1 MDRSLDGNRIAVT
14 KPALWMATGPRSS
27 WRVLALWLL
36 PLLFLAVFFV
46 SPLIS
51 VFKLAGEAAVE
62 AGPQAGLLGKIARPL
77 GFTIYQA
84 ALSTLVTVAV
94 GLPAA
99 YIFGRYNFTGKGLL
113 RVLTTLPFI
122 LPTVVVAAAFNALI
136 GPRGWINLLLM
147 SLFDL
152 AVPPLQMLNSLPA
165 IILAHVFYN
174 TTIII
179 RVVGS
184 AWSQLDPRV
193 EQASR
198 VLGATPLRTLVEV
211 TLPLLRPAIF
221 AAGLLVFLFD
231 FTSFGVILLLGGPQF
246 ATLEVEIYIQALHML
261 NLPLAG
267 LLSAV
272 QLLGSLLLTTAYSRV
287 SQKMNVPL
295 APRLQGEGMRRLRGW
310 REKLLVGFSITM
322 LAGLLILPLAAL
334 GARSV
339 VRLEADRGARGEVQT
354 GLTLDYYRELFVNRR
369 QSLFYVP
376 PIEAARNSL
385 AYAGTTVL
393 ISLTLGLLAS
403 SALASNARINRL
415 LDPLLMLPLGTS
427 AVTLGL
433 GFIVVFNI
441 PPFDPASFPLLVPLA
456 HSLVALPFVVRT
468 LLPALKSIPTSLR
481 QAAAVLGA
489 SPVRVWWEVDLPIVA
504 RAALVSAVF
513 AFTVSLGEFGATSFL
528 ARPET
533 PTLPVAIYRFIGQ
546 PGALNYGQA
555 LAMSTLLMVICG
567 LGILLIEGVRLPG
580 LRDEW

>member
-567 LGILLIEGVRLPG
+567 LGILLIERVRLPG